1 MARAKAD
8 KVIKKKLPRGAL
20 FQMVPGCSFYFRYQL
35 NGVRTTENLKTKD
48 LKTAEALVE
57 ERLRTIDAPS
67 LEVFEAHISHLK
79 FNIKKNSLLLSDAW
93 ITYNLHPDKA
103 SPATVSEQNAYAT
116 TWSDFR
122 DFIEGNPKL
131 SDISAADA
139 IRYADHMRKQHTA
152 VDTHNRKIRRL
163 MKIFG
168 TLKEYQPDNPF
179 SSAALRRKER
189 EEQGNT
195 VSRKS
200 FTREEEAKILA
211 VLKDDRYKVLNKPEI
226 RVLYHIG
233 MFTGQRLKDCALL
246 QWENVNMERNLIWVK
261 QFKTGVKVTIPIA
274 PPLLEALKEAK
285 TWRKNAYVLPAVA
298 QRYNTQ
304 DSAGK
309 NRGAML
315 INFDIMRVVKW
326 IGLDSNV
333 KVPGRNRAITV
344 YGFHSLRHSWASFA
358 AESGVPKA
366 VAQSILGAAS
376 EILDRYYI
384 HIGEDAQ
391 IAAINTVSQHR
402 NLEAS
407 PQKRIDRA
415 LALIEGAAIKDGLIR
430 ELELILRGVSSK

>member
-1 MARAKAD
+1 MTRAKAD

-57 ERLRTIDAPS
+57 ERLRTMDAPS

-116 TWSDFR
+116 TWNDFT

-131 SDISAADA
+131 HDITAADA
-139 IRYADHMRKQHTA
+139 IRYADHMRQQQTA

-200 FTREEEAKILA
+200 FTREEEAKILE
-211 VLKDDRYKVLNKPEI
+211 VLKDDRYKVINKPEI
-226 RVLYHIG
+226 RVLYHLG

-246 QWENVNMERNLIWVK
+246 QWENVNLERNLIWVK

-274 PPLLEALKEAK
+274 PPLIEVLKEAK
-285 TWRKNAYVLPAVA
+285 KWKTNAYVLPAVA

-304 DSAGK
+304 DSSGK

-315 INFDIMRVVKW
+315 INFDIMRVINW

-376 EILDRYYI
+376 DILDRYYI
-384 HIGEDAQ
+384 HIGEAAQ

-402 NLEAS
+402 SQEMT
-407 PQKRIDRA
+407 PQKRIEMA
-415 LALIEGAAIKDGLIR
+415 LEYIDALKLR
-430 ELELILRGVSSK
+430 TSELEEVGRILRGGAGK